1 MQKTAITLGLCLAFG
16 IPAQA
21 ETGSPQ
27 SGLSRL
33 CLKKEKACAYYYGD
47 GKLAF
52 ITNWDSISAGEN
64 FDQIDLSKGNAL
76 IPAQNDRKNTAI
88 SIPKGNGLSSRN
100 FI

>member
-76 IPAQNDRKNTAI
+76 IPAEDRANGKYGYKQGYINI
-88 SIPKGNGLSSRN
+88 KG
-100 FI
+100 

>member
-33 CLKKEKACAYYYGD
+33 CLKKEEACA
-47 GKLAF
+47 
-52 ITNWDSISAGEN
+52 
-64 FDQIDLSKGNAL
+64 
-76 IPAQNDRKNTAI
+76 
-88 SIPKGNGLSSRN
+88 
-100 FI
+100 